1 MTSVCEQDLIKL
13 GEKYLIEAEIKRKRA
28 YAFYQTIK
36 DNPEYKEQA
45 RQKKKEY
52 YIQNRERLRERD
64 KLRYQDDKEFKEGLK
79 NKYKERKQ
87 KEIDE
92 MITNFYL
99 VTSKFASG

>member
-36 DNPEYKEQA
+36 DNPEYKEHA

-52 YIQNRERLRERD
+52 YLQNRERLRERD
-64 KLRYQDDKEFKEGLK
+64 KLRYQDDKEFKDVLK
-79 NKYKERKQ
+79 NKYKERKT
-87 KEIDE
+87 KYVL
-92 MITNFYL
+92 T
-99 VTSKFASG
+99 K

>member
-1 MTSVCEQDLIKL
+1 MTSVTEQDLIKL

-28 YAFYQTIK
+28 YAFYQNIK

-79 NKYKERKQ
+79 NKYKEKKQ
-87 KEIDE
+87 KKIDE

-99 VTSKFASG
+99 K

>member
-13 GEKYLIEAEIKRKRA
+13 GEKYLMEAETKRKRA

-64 KLRYQDDKEFKEGLK
+64 KLRYQDDKEFKEGLD

-92 MITNFYL
+92 MTTNFYL
-99 VTSKFASG
+99 K